1 VPKPHTWRGYFATRA
16 SAKTLVLKNSG
27 LLPPKSSAISNSVAS
42 TKEGYPLKFPLVEKF
57 LVSED
62 IGILGK
68 PDFIFLENGKAT
80 IYDYKFGN
88 NQEDLD
94 KHKIQM
100 FFYQLLV
107 ESVLKIEVGKLAIVG
122 SANRIWE
129 ISRNSQELEKLKIDI
144 PRVLEALK
152 SNKVSA
158 LPSEPNCKFCSFK
171 SVCEPF
177 KNAKIE
183 SYPNRPMALSGEV
196 IQVRIVDEQFQEL
209 SIRSFANPGGE
220 ELKVFGIP
228 IGYSVKPGDS
238 VFLSDHLDFMD
249 AKLIGFSW
257 NSRISIEG

>member
-1 VPKPHTWRGYFATRA
+1 MVVSKKSNIKEAKFQLGHT
-16 SAKTLVLKNSG
+16 
-27 LLPPKSSAISNSVAS
+27 
-42 TKEGYPLKFPLVEKF
+42 
-57 LVSED
+57 
-62 IGILGK
+62 K
-68 PDFIFLENGKAT
+68 PDPKFNHKDVNNIYNELKKP
-80 IYDYKFGN
+80 YDYITLPHERERYTNAF
-88 NQEDLD
+88 
-94 KHKIQM
+94 I
-100 FFYQLLV
+100 YQLLV